1 MVLPLLFAIPDEA
14 ASKGEQAAGLQ
25 TPPNSYAD
33 PSLFQKAM
41 EERLRDLNKVS
52 FPAEGGGSK
61 SGASASAASSLPR
74 PPPVPPMP
82 TEDDIDRLLEQVSLQ
97 GGGGGGSD
105 APSSE
110 DDLLPVMEHMMQSLL
125 SKELL
130 YPAVKDLAEKYPQ
143 WLADNRS
150 ELSEEDFDR

>member
-1 MVLPLLFAIPDEA
+1 
-14 ASKGEQAAGLQ
+14 
-25 TPPNSYAD
+25 
-33 PSLFQKAM
+33 
-41 EERLRDLNKVS
+41 
-52 FPAEGGGSK
+52 
-61 SGASASAASSLPR
+61 
-74 PPPVPPMP
+74 MP

-97 GGGGGGSD
+97 GGGGGSG